1 MTSAFSFGFS
11 GDDIDIDI
19 DEDDLSGIDERDM
32 NAVED
37 ASKQL
42 TGRLME
48 PQRHDMG
55 EWVSYKS
62 LLGSWVATD
71 GSRSKTTDEMNRE
84 RGIADDEG

>member
-11 GDDIDIDI
+11 GDDIDI

-55 EWVSYKS
+55 EW
-62 LLGSWVATD
+62 
-71 GSRSKTTDEMNRE
+71 TTDEMNRE